1 MNLLL
6 PFDTETTGM
15 PDWKTPS
22 GGENQ
27 PHLVQIA
34 ALLVDDDTGKTIQS
48 IDLIIKPD
56 GWVIP
61 EEVSAIHGITNEMA
75 MDVGVPEVDALVAFV
90 ALWKASDRRIA
101 FNRTFDQRII
111 RIATKRYFEED
122 VVDQW
127 AEKGDFDCAMMMAQ
141 KVMGGKRPNLA
152 DAYKHFTGKDLIDAH
167 SAMADTQ
174 ACLEVYR
181 GAREGGAV

>member
-1 MNLLL
+1 MNLIL
-6 PFDTETTGM
+6 PFDTETTGL

-34 ALLVDDDTGKTIQS
+34 AIMVDEVTRKPIQS

-61 EEVSAIHGITNEMA
+61 EEVSAIHGITTEMA
-75 MDVGVPEVDALVAFV
+75 MDVGVPEIDAMVAFI
-90 ALWKASDRRIA
+90 ALWKASDRRVA

-111 RIATKRYFEED
+111 RIAAKRYFEED
-122 VVDQW
+122 VVEKW
-127 AEKGDFDCAMMMAQ
+127 AEKDDFDCAMMMA
-141 KVMGGKRPNLA
+141 KKAMGVKSVKLA
-152 DAYKHFTGKDLIDAH
+152 DAYKHFTGKDIIDAH
-167 SAMADTQ
+167 SAMADTD
-174 ACLEVYR
+174 ACLAVYW
-181 GAREGGAV
+181 GAKDSEG